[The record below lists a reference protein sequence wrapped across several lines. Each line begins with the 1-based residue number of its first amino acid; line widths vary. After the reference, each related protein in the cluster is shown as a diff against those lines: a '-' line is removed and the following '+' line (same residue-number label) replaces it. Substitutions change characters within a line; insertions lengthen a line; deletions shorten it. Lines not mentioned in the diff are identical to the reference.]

1 MRQSLASATCT
12 RTSNALPVNPVRPH
26 PLSILSTAWL
36 LLAAGHACAGNPD
49 ATVPGPISLPYPTLR
64 HLSIEWAI
72 EGDADG
78 DGRVDVRFREL
89 GAGDWRAAMPLRR
102 VPAGSNEGFAWANR
116 HSGSVFGLEPG
127 TSYELELSL
136 VDPDGG
142 SSQALRSATTRSLPV
157 PMPGA
162 PLRPATPATLAALL
176 ATAQAG
182 DIIVLGEGNYA
193 GFSLGVDGAE
203 GAPLVLR
210 GTPGAVISGEL
221 GLFFRSHVM
230 LQDLTVEGRIRFN
243 GSHDISITGCRINAT
258 AERQGD
264 GIVSFLRAERAYIA
278 DNIVSGLT
286 PWVEASLGADGDN
299 LGEGILVTGPGHVI
313 ERNRVLGFRDAISF
327 MEDGAAVDQF
337 SIDVLD
343 NDIDIAAD
351 DGIEAD
357 FCAHNCRI
365 VGNRLV
371 NTFIA
376 FSAQPS
382 LGGPTYFVR
391 NQAFNVVHVPFKLYR
406 GSIGDVVLHNTVVK
420 QGDALNAYPGRPISR
435 AWFRNNLFLGGEF
448 ASFNG
453 YASGVGRVIDLQT
466 LQLADSSLD
475 YNGYGTTLEQFE
487 GRLGPV
493 AFSGL
498 AQLRA
503 LTSEAHAQQ
512 VAFDVFEAGVA
523 SPSAPLLPYA
533 LPDLSIAAGS
543 AALDAG
549 AAIPNINDD
558 HAGAAPDLGALE
570 RRTEDPDS
578 AVFLDGFEAPPG
590 SGQTPG
596 PNGLARWTVR
606 PHHSV
611 NAA

>member
-1 MRQSLASATCT
+1 MRHSPASATST
-12 RTSNALPVNPVRPH
+12 RTSNALPVKPVRPH

-36 LLAAGHACAGNPD
+36 LLAAGHACAGDPD
-49 ATVPGPISLPYPTLR
+49 ATVPGQISLPFPTFQ

-72 EGDADG
+72 EGDANA
-78 DGRVDVRFREL
+78 DGRVEVRFREF
-89 GAGDWRAAMPLRR
+89 GAGDWRSAMPLRR

-116 HSGSVFGLEPG
+116 HSGSVFGLQPG
-127 TSYELELSL
+127 TTYELELSL
-136 VDPDGG
+136 IDPDGG
-142 SSQALRSATTRSLPV
+142 STQAVRPATTRSLPV

-162 PLRPATPATLAALL
+162 PLRPATPATLASVL

-182 DIIVLGEGNYA
+182 DIIELAAGDYA
-193 GFSLGVDGAE
+193 GFSLGVDGTE

-210 GTPGAVISGEL
+210 GRPGAVISGEL
-221 GLFFRSHVM
+221 GLFFRAHVM
-230 LQDLTVEGRIRFN
+230 LQNLRVDGRIRFN
-243 GSHDISITGCRINAT
+243 GSNDISITGCTINAT

-264 GIVSFLRAERAYIA
+264 GIVSFLRAERACIA
-278 DNIVSGLT
+278 DNTINGLT
-286 PWVEASLGADGDN
+286 RWVEASLGASGDN
-299 LGEGILVTGPGHVI
+299 LGEGIVVTGPGHVI
-313 ERNRVLGFRDAISF
+313 ERNRVQGFRDAISF

-343 NDIDIAAD
+343 NDIDVAAD

-406 GSIGDVVLHNTVVK
+406 GSVGDVVLHNTVVK
-420 QGDALNAYPGRPISR
+420 HGDALNAYPGRPISR
-435 AWFRNNLFLGGEF
+435 AWFRNNLFLGGDF

-453 YASGVGRVIDLQT
+453 YASGSGRVIDLQT
-466 LQLADSSLD
+466 LQPADSSLD
-475 YNGYGTTLEQFE
+475 YNGYGTTLAQFE

-493 AFSGL
+493 AFSSL

-503 LTSEAHAQQ
+503 LTSEAHARQ
-512 VAFDVFEAGVA
+512 VDYSVFETGLAFPA
-523 SPSAPLLPYA
+523 DPLLRHA

-543 AALDAG
+543 AAEDAG
-549 AAIPNINDD
+549 EFIPNLNDE
-558 HAGAAPDLGALE
+558 HGGAAPDLGALE
-570 RRTEDPDS
+570 RDAAGS
-578 AVFLDGFEAPPG
+578 ADLLFADGFEA
-590 SGQTPG
+590 
-596 PNGLARWTVR
+596 R
-606 PHHSV
+606 PE
-611 NAA
+611 AG